1 MPPAPASEPGLTAGH
16 SARPYL
22 KEPIMNA
29 QDTTLED
36 LLTEATRRARRLCA
50 AACGIDC
57 GRSARDA
64 ITATRILQALQTGN
78 ILREDLDGGLQA
90 LQAQLEA
97 AILSETVGYRR
108 FFDGHHDPEAGDLGV
123 VRELPILSDRGDALR
138 QVMSLL
144 EALVAA
150 REAARDRLRAEQTL
164 RRLL

>member
-1 MPPAPASEPGLTAGH
+1 M
-16 SARPYL
+16 

-36 LLTEATRRARRLCA
+36 LLTEAARRARLLCA
-50 AACGIDC
+50 AARGIDC
-57 GRSARDA
+57 GRTAREA
-64 ITATRILQALQTGN
+64 TTAARVLQVLQTGN
-78 ILREDLDGGLQA
+78 ILREDLDGGLRV

-108 FFDGHHDPEAGDLGV
+108 YFEGHHDPEAGDVGI
-123 VRELPILSDRGDALR
+123 VREIPVLSDRGNALR
-138 QVMSLL
+138 RVMSLL
-144 EALVAA
+144 EALLAA